1 MIFEK
6 KIWSLTLKFCL
17 YHVDINFISTNIES
31 KHIFWLLKK
40 ESQIYTSYL
49 IYWRRLWHNMIKM
62 RDNKDVYISF
72 NMNKLVKN
80 Y

>member
-1 MIFEK
+1 
-6 KIWSLTLKFCL
+6 
-17 YHVDINFISTNIES
+17 
-31 KHIFWLLKK
+31 
-40 ESQIYTSYL
+40 
-49 IYWRRLWHNMIKM
+49 MIKM